1 MSDPVVNKF
10 EAKETSGS
18 LPLDDA
24 EQLLQTKLFIPPVR
38 PGCVARPRLLEHL
51 QGGLRRAVTL
61 VSAPA
66 GYGKTTL
73 VSGWLHQS
81 AIRAAWL
88 TLDESDNDPIR
99 FLQYFIT
106 VIGKF
111 VPAIQISLM
120 SVLQGMPLAP
130 FQALLNILIN
140 KITESGEHFALVLDD
155 FHHIHAQPVLEMTA
169 YFVDHIPPQVHLVL
183 ISRSDPPF
191 PLARLRAGDLLLE
204 IRADHLRF
212 TGDEIARFLSEGNG
226 AELSDSDIAALEA
239 RTEGWIA
246 GLQLASIAL
255 RSRLALQGG
264 ENVHQFVAAFTGS
277 HSYVMDYLTQEVLAL
292 QPAPVRAFLLKTS
305 ILDRMCGPLCSAL
318 LPGEAAGPG
327 GGQAMLYA
335 LEQSHLFVIPL
346 DDGRCWYRYHHLF
359 SDVLN
364 RYLEQQFP
372 QEIPELH
379 RRASV
384 WFEQNGYYY
393 EAIHHSLQA
402 GDQERA
408 ARLVD
413 QNGCMLLMRGEVVN
427 LLKWIEAVGPAGQD
441 LPWIAIQKAWGLC
454 LTGQIDRIDGP
465 LQNAR
470 RIIAA
475 LEPGESVET
484 MQGALI
490 AADAFRANLQG
501 KTQQA
506 TDLARQALDCLPV
519 MTDFSCSLR
528 SAATSILG
536 DANWINGDLEGAQH
550 AYQEAA
556 QISQAVGNIHLTII
570 YSANLADILLKQG
583 QLHRAARVYS
593 DTLQMARTPDGQ
605 VSPLVERCYAG
616 LGQIDYQ
623 WNVLDRAEEHLQQCL
638 ELSQRWAS
646 IEYQAVAQAMLAG
659 LYTAQGRPEP
669 ARDALFAVERLIE
682 AYAFSPWRSNWLK
695 AALARGWLAQ
705 QNPAKAA
712 DLFPDLAT
720 TIDTLPAEAG
730 LTNLSAP
737 RTLTALRLRLADGEA
752 DAVLALSERLLH
764 RLEGARRVELELEIL
779 ILRALAFQQK
789 ADADQALGVL
799 KRAFALARPGGYM
812 RIFLDEGESMA
823 RLLYRARSDRQEMG
837 YAAELLAA
845 LGKSPQPGLPL
856 AQILIEPL
864 TARELEVL
872 KLIEAGCS
880 NQDIAGR
887 LVISLPT
894 VKRHISNIYTKLGA
908 NSRTQAVARG
918 KELELFP

>member
-1 MSDPVVNKF
+1 MSVPAVNKF
-10 EAKETSGS
+10 EAEETSGS

-24 EQLLQTKLFIPPVR
+24 DQLLQTKLFIPPVQ
-38 PGCVARPRLLEHL
+38 PGCIERPRLLEQFQRGWHKAL
-51 QGGLRRAVTL
+51 IL

-73 VSGWLHQS
+73 VSSWLHHTES
-81 AIRAAWL
+81 EAAWL
-88 TLDESDNDPIR
+88 ALDESDNDPIR

-106 VIGKF
+106 AIGKF
-111 VPAIQISLM
+111 VPAAQISLL

-140 KITESGEHFALVLDD
+140 KITECGEHFALVLDD
-155 FHHIHAQPVLEMTA
+155 YHQIHAQPVLEMTA

-191 PLARLRAGDLLLE
+191 PLARLRAGGQLLE

-226 AELSDSDIAALEA
+226 AELADSDIAALEA

-255 RSRLALQGG
+255 RSRRSLQGR

-277 HSYVMDYLTQEVLAL
+277 HSYIMDYLTQEVLAH
-292 QPAPVRAFLLKTS
+292 QPIPVRAFLLKTS
-305 ILDRMCGPLCSAL
+305 ILDRMCGPLCTAL

-327 GGQAMLYA
+327 GGQAMLNA

-346 DDGRCWYRYHHLF
+346 DDGRRWYRYHHLF

-364 RYLEQQFP
+364 RYLEQQFS

-384 WFEQNGYYY
+384 WFEQNGHFY

-413 QNGCMLLMRGEVVN
+413 QNGCLLLMRGEVGN
-427 LLKWIEAVGPAGQD
+427 LLKWIESVETAGQD
-441 LPWIAIQKAWGLC
+441 LPWIAIQKAWSLC

-470 RIIAA
+470 RLIAA
-475 LEPGESVET
+475 LEPDESVGT
-484 MQGALI
+484 MRGAMI

-501 KTQQA
+501 ETQEA

-519 MTDFSCSLR
+519 MNDFSCSLR

-536 DANWINGDLEGAQH
+536 DANWINGDLEGAQQ
-550 AYQEAA
+550 AYQEAV
-556 QISQAVGNIHLTII
+556 QISQAAGNIHLSII
-570 YSANLADILLKQG
+570 YCANLANILSEQG
-583 QLHRAARVYS
+583 QLHRAARLYS
-593 DTLQMARTPDGQ
+593 DTIQMARSADGQ

-623 WNVLDRAEEHLQQCL
+623 WNVLDQAEEHLQQCL

-646 IEYQAVAQAMLAG
+646 IEYQAVAQAMLAS
-659 LYTAQGRPEP
+659 LYTARGRPER
-669 ARDALFAVERLIE
+669 ARDALLAVEQLIE
-682 AYAFSPWRSNWLK
+682 AYAFSPWRANWLR

-705 QNPAKAA
+705 QNPARAA
-712 DLFPDLAT
+712 ELFPDFAT
-720 TIDTLPAEAG
+720 TIEPLPAEARI
-730 LTNLSAP
+730 TNLLAP
-737 RTLTALRLRLADGEA
+737 RAMAALRLHLAGGEA
-752 DAVLALSERLLH
+752 DAVLALSERLLR
-764 RLEGARRVELELEIL
+764 RLEGARRVGLELEIL
-779 ILRALAFQQK
+779 VLRALAFQQI
-789 ADADQALGVL
+789 ADIDQALAVL
-799 KRAFALARPGGYM
+799 KKAFSLARPGGYV
-812 RIFLDEGESMA
+812 RIFLDEGEPMA
-823 RLLYRARSDRQEMG
+823 RLLYRARSERQEMG
-837 YAAELLAA
+837 FAAELLSA

-872 KLIEAGCS
+872 KLIESGCS

-894 VKRHISNIYTKLGA
+894 VKRHISNIYAKLGA
-908 NSRTQAVARG
+908 NSRTQAVARA